1 MFILAVWHLVAL
13 QSLFQTC
20 VYNSGPVYSLLDN
33 ALGFSFAISNNKER
47 VKMFLP
53 KLEIL

>member
-47 VKMFLP
+47 VKMFA
-53 KLEIL
+53 